1 MLLFVL
7 AASTTSAILRVL
19 DTEID
24 TDIDIV
30 LVLKVWLLHGSTGIE
45 RVAVVVAPVVAA
57 EAARHSVSEHLRAR
71 PLVVVNLVR
80 LKSFHILK
88 GYP

>member
-7 AASTTSAILRVL
+7 VASTTSAILLVL

-30 LVLKVWLLHGSTGIE
+30 LVLKAWLLHGSTGIE

-57 EAARHSVSEHLRAR
+57 EGARHSVSEHLRAR
-71 PLVVVNLVR
+71 VLGLC
-80 LKSFHILK
+80 
-88 GYP
+88 